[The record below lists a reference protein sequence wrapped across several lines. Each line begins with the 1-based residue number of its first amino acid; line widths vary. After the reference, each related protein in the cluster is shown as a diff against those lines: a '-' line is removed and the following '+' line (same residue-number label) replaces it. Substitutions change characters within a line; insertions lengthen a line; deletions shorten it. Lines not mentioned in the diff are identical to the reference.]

1 MKAQVYFL
9 PFKGK
14 RNELSWG
21 IGKLLELLRVEE
33 VVKKG
38 DLCAVKVHFG
48 EEGNFTYLR
57 PDFVRPVIDRLKA
70 LGAKPFLTDTST
82 LYKGSRSDAVSHLET
97 ALRHGFTLESVSAPV
112 IIADGLKGQ
121 DVVRV
126 RIEGRIYEEVEVAM
140 AIYSADSLIVLSHFK
155 GHDLSGFGGALKNLG
170 MGCTGRRGK
179 MSQHSEVAPRV
190 IGKRCKGCGRCVKE
204 CPSEAISLKEGKAQ
218 IEEQKCIGCGQ
229 CIVCCEEKAIE
240 VRWKRDSELFQK
252 KMVEHALG
260 VLKGKEGRV
269 LFLNFLSSITPLC
282 DCWSKSDPAVV
293 PDIGVL
299 GSRDPVAIDQAS
311 IDLVNQKAQEDI
323 FRRIHHFDW
332 SVQLRY
338 AEELGLGRR
347 SYELFE
353 IG

>member
-1 MKAQVYFL
+1 MKAQVYLL

-57 PDFVRPVIDRLKA
+57 PDFVRPVIDR
-70 LGAKPFLTDTST
+70 
-82 LYKGSRSDAVSHLET
+82 
-97 ALRHGFTLESVSAPV
+97 
-112 IIADGLKGQ
+112 LKGQ

-179 MSQHSEVAPRV
+179 MTQHSEVAPRV

-229 CIVCCEEKAIE
+229 RIVCCEEKAIE

-311 IDLVNQKAQEDI
+311 IDLVNQKAHEDI